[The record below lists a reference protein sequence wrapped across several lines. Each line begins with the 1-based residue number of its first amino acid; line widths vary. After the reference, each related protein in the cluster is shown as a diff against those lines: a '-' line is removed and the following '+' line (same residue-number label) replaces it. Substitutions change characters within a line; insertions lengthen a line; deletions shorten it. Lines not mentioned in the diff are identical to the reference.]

1 MGKYKVLVTYVEAGM
16 GHIIS
21 AEAVA
26 NALEKYYP
34 DEVEVIRCNIFTDTN
49 DKLLIKY
56 QQFLI
61 DEVKKSNKHPF
72 HMFYLKLLRMRLFPR
87 LSSLI
92 FAHATIFLKE
102 KKKVIAIMKGFD
114 PDMVFNTH
122 FVPLH
127 FAIEAQKKHYG
138 GHFLTAVYNPDPN
151 VHGWWDRRGDL
162 SVFNNQGAYV
172 EAVKNGFKPENCLLS
187 RFVIREKVRATP
199 KDKLALRRKHYLPE
213 NQFTITL
220 ASSAYAGGHLR
231 AFAERI
237 MKINRRFTLLII
249 AGSNDEVYEEM
260 NAKVGTL
267 ENVNLQV
274 YRFVPD
280 AHELYGASDI
290 FITKAGPNAILDS
303 VYMDTPVM
311 TNFCASIIEQVT
323 KAYYIDEH
331 KTGVHF
337 TDKDEAA
344 DFLLRCM
351 DNPAVLEPYVENCRA
366 FIRDHTGGEKEI
378 ADAIV
383 EKLRKNGPPKADAG
397 QTPTGS
403 GEEKLPAAKD
413 EPTEKE
419 KEPAVVG

>member
-34 DEVEVIRCNIFTDTN
+34 DEVEVVRCNIFTDTN

-87 LSSLI
+87 QHSLV

-102 KKKVIAIMKGFD
+102 KKKVIAIMKDFD

-151 VHGWWDRRGDL
+151 THGWWDNRGDL
-162 SVFNNQGAYV
+162 SAFNNQGAYV
-172 EAVKNGFKPENCLLS
+172 EAVRNGFKPENCLLT
-187 RFVIREKVRATP
+187 RFVLRENVMQTT
-199 KDKLALRRKHYLPE
+199 KDKVTLRRKHGLPE
-213 NQFTITL
+213 DQFTITL
-220 ASSAYAGGHLR
+220 ASSAYAGGNLR
-231 AFAERI
+231 SFADRI
-237 MKINRRFTLLII
+237 LRINRRFTLLVIT
-249 AGSNDEVYEEM
+249 GSNDDVYEEM
-260 NAKVGTL
+260 NAKVGQTG
-267 ENVNLQV
+267 NVDLRV
-274 YRFVPD
+274 YRFVPE

-303 VYMDTPVM
+303 VFMDTPVM

-331 KTGVHF
+331 KTGVHYQNP
-337 TDKDEAA
+337 DDAA

-351 DNPAVLEPYVENCRA
+351 DNPAMLEPYIENCRA

-383 EKLRKNGPPKADAG
+383 KKLRENGPPKSDLKTNDGNAPTEP
-397 QTPTGS
+397 TP
-403 GEEKLPAAKD
+403 EEKR
-413 EPTEKE
+413 
-419 KEPAVVG
+419 EPATVG

>member
-1 MGKYKVLVTYVEAGM
+1 MSKYRVLVTYVEAGM

-72 HMFYLKLLRMRLFPR
+72 HMFYLKILRMRLFPR

-102 KKKVIAIMKGFD
+102 KKKVISIMKGFR

-138 GHFLTAVYNPDPN
+138 GHFLTALYDPDPN
-151 VHGWWDRRGDL
+151 VHGWWDSRGDL
-162 SVFNNQGAYV
+162 SAFNNQGAYV
-172 EAVKNGFKPENCLLS
+172 EAVKNGFKPENCILS
-187 RFVIREKVRATP
+187 RFVIREKVRSSE
-199 KDKLALRRKHYLPE
+199 KDKLTLRRKYGLPE
-213 NQFTITL
+213 KQFTITL

-231 AFAERI
+231 DFAERM

-249 AGSNDEVYEEM
+249 AGSNPDVYELYH
-260 NAKVGTL
+260 AKEGTL
-267 ENVNLQV
+267 ENIDLRVF
-274 YRFVPD
+274 RFVPD

-303 VYMDTPVM
+303 VFMGTPVM

-323 KAYYIDEH
+323 KAFYIDEQQI
-331 KTGVHF
+331 GVHYE
-337 TDKDEAA
+337 DKDEAA
-344 DFLLRCM
+344 DFLLRCI
-351 DNPAVLEPYVENCRA
+351 DNPSILEPYIEHCHT
-366 FIRDHTGGEKEI
+366 FTKEHTGGEKEI
-378 ADAIV
+378 ADAMV
-383 EKLRKNGPPKADAG
+383 RKLRQNGPPLADIPA
-397 QTPTGS
+397 QDNKTAKKQPT
-403 GEEKLPAAKD
+403 
-413 EPTEKE
+413 
-419 KEPAVVG
+419 